1 MLEHR
6 TNPVGTELL
15 ERLALAQHEVFLVAP
30 YISDSILRECL
41 SATPPSVQTRV
52 ITALRLDSYLSG
64 ALELRAL
71 RSALDTPDTSA
82 YSVARLHAKAV
93 VVDEH
98 YCFVGSNNLTH
109 GGWYRN
115 AELGLALDQRAVI
128 DGVKQSLNA
137 WLNSESSF
145 RIEPPMLDELLSIPR
160 PKRAQAASELP
171 ETTVP
176 VGQEDMDAVVR
187 HLGGWRGATLEV
199 IRTQL
204 HTEFALAD
212 IYQFEPHF
220 QQLFPRNDNIQ
231 AKLRQQLQALR
242 DLGLVAFLGGGRYQK
257 LF

>member
-6 TNPVGTELL
+6 TNPVGPELL
-15 ERLALAQHEVFLVAP
+15 ERLASAKREVFLVAP

-41 SATPPSVQTRV
+41 STTPPSVQTRV

-71 RSALDTPDTSA
+71 RSALDTSATSA

-93 VVDEH
+93 VVDDH
-98 YCFVGSNNLTH
+98 YCFIGSNNLTH

-115 AELGLALDQRAVI
+115 AELGLALDQSTVI
-128 DGVKQSLNA
+128 AGVKQSLSHC
-137 WLNSESSF
+137 LSSESCF
-145 RIEPPMLDELLSIPR
+145 RIVPQMLDELLSIPR
-160 PKRAQAASELP
+160 PKRAQAITDSL
-171 ETTVP
+171 ETAVH
-176 VGQEDMDAVVR
+176 VGKEDIDAVVQ

-199 IRTQL
+199 IRTKL
-204 HTEFALAD
+204 PVEFALAD

-220 QQLFPRNDNIQ
+220 RQLFPQNENIQ

>member
-1 MLEHR
+1 M
-6 TNPVGTELL
+6 L
-15 ERLALAQHEVFLVAP
+15 ERLSSARHEVFLVAP

-41 SATPPSVQTRV
+41 SVTPASVQTRV

-71 RSALDTPDTSA
+71 RGALDTTDTSA

-93 VVDEH
+93 VVDAH
-98 YCFVGSNNLTH
+98 YCFIGSNNLTH

-115 AELGLALDQRAVI
+115 AELGIALDQREAI
-128 DGVKQSLNA
+128 GGVKQSLNA

-145 RIEPPMLDELLSIPR
+145 RIEPSMLDELLSIPR

-176 VGQEDMDAVVR
+176 VGQEDIDAVVQ

-199 IRTQL
+199 IRAQL
-204 HTEFALAD
+204 PTEFALAD

-220 QQLFPRNDNIQ
+220 QQLFPLNDNIQ
-231 AKLRQQLQALR
+231 PQLRKQLQALR